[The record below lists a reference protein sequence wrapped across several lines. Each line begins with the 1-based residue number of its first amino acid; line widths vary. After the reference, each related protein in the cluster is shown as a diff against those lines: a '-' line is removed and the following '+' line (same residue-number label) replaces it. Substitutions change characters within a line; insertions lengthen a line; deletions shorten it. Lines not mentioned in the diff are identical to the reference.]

1 MNSVSVPA
9 ADCGTAATTVPA
21 AVRRAAAEV
30 GALVAGLLVIMWAM
44 PIVDAPYWTRY
55 FLGFGLLVFMIACHW
70 RDRVDRRDLGLRLD
84 NFTIALRQLAP
95 PTLAIA
101 VALVGCGWALDSLR
115 EPSRFL
121 GRFVGVPAWGLVQH
135 FMLLSFCH
143 RRLRVVFGAGPAGVL
158 ATALLFGLIHA
169 PNPPLMLACTLG
181 GGFWAWQFDRAP
193 NLFATALSH
202 GILSTCLSSSL
213 PKAVLRSTKVG
224 YRYLVS

>member
-1 MNSVSVPA
+1 MNTVSVF
-9 ADCGTAATTVPA
+9 ADENRVAEVTAPTAA
-21 AVRRAAAEV
+21 RRAAVEV

-55 FLGFGLLVFMIACHW
+55 LLGFGLLVFMIACHG
-70 RDRVDRRDLGLRLD
+70 RDGVDRRDLGLRLD
-84 NFTIALRQLAP
+84 NFAAAVRQLAP

-101 VALVGCGWALDSLR
+101 VALVGCGWALDSLQ

-121 GRFVGVPAWGLVQH
+121 RRFAGVPAWGLVQH

-143 RRLRVVFGAGPAGVL
+143 RRLRIVFGAGQAGVL

-169 PNPPLMLACTLG
+169 PNPPLMLACTLA

-213 PKAVLRSTKVG
+213 PKTILRSTKVG